1 MRGAWILARSGRA
14 GWCRA
19 VAVVASVP
27 CRTDRPDTGWRL
39 DYLEIKTKVRRV
51 QKVRSRKCLGVTVH
65 KQFGIIGNYIRYIL
79 RNDEQRLETIFVKKS
94 KNILKNINS
103 ITLLQ

>member
-39 DYLEIKTKVRRV
+39 DYLEIKTKVRARRV

-79 RNDEQRLETIFVKKS
+79 RNDEQRLETIFVIK
-94 KNILKNINS
+94 
-103 ITLLQ
+103 